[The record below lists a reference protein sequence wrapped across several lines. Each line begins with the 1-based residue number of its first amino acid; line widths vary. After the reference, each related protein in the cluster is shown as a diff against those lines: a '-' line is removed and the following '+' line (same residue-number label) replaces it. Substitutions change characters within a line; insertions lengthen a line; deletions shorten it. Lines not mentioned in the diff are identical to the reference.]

1 MADKFWLSKEA
12 FLKIAEASGLDTAD
26 RHMEELYAFVQ
37 QMLSNLKDIDDL
49 NLEGMEPFMP
59 ALSTKGDSK

>member
-1 MADKFWLSKEA
+1 
-12 FLKIAEASGLDTAD
+12 
-26 RHMEELYAFVQ
+26 MEELYAFVQ

-59 ALSTKGDSK
+59 PLSLKGGSK